1 MKRSVASMSN
11 DEMMMMMMMMMMMK
25 YVYLV
30 IKVGE

>member
-11 DEMMMMMMMMMMMK
+11 DEMMMMMMMMMMK

>member
-1 MKRSVASMSN
+1 MKSSVARMSN
-11 DEMMMMMMMMMMMK
+11 DEMMMMMMMMMMK